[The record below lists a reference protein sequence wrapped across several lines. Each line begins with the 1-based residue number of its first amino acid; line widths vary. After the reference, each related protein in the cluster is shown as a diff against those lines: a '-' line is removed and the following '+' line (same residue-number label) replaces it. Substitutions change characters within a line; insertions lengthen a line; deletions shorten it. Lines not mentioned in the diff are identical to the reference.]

1 MEQIYNDF
9 PRVLHQVSEWDLQ
22 PENKIPHAHQYRELY
37 PCDDCHCYL
46 PYIGYN
52 HGCTAGSEEDE
63 GFFERD
69 DYRLDFHVYC
79 VETGMTDDRDLFH
92 RQCPEPHIHLITP
105 PPLTIPDDDDND
117 GMNVPQ
123 DVAQIV
129 EEEDLPDIMHV
140 DPVGAV
146 EPDIMVLDDE
156 VEVIV
161 IYDSDDDV
169 MEIN

>member
-1 MEQIYNDF
+1 M
-9 PRVLHQVSEWDLQ
+9 
-22 PENKIPHAHQYRELY
+22 
-37 PCDDCHCYL
+37 
-46 PYIGYN
+46 
-52 HGCTAGSEEDE
+52 
-63 GFFERD
+63 
-69 DYRLDFHVYC
+69 
-79 VETGMTDDRDLFH
+79 
-92 RQCPEPHIHLITP
+92 
-105 PPLTIPDDDDND
+105 
-117 GMNVPQ
+117 
-123 DVAQIV
+123 AQIV